1 MGSGIQQLQSFAT
14 CRGRGLVLGRA
25 QGAGEAHT
33 RDRDVAL
40 AVASILGEDEATL
53 GGPARTVVLRIHA
66 RDDANWA
73 APALHW
79 LSERGRRVVLRTCVR
94 MSKGLVDAAQ
104 RWGATTVLE
113 LAHARPRLQ
122 AALLGGSAEPTSAL
136 LLHAQHLRSCNIE
149 VVASLGP
156 LLPTVHDRSGA
167 AASLMKHVV
176 AADIRDA
183 HLVVGRLGP
192 GRLEALAS
200 MLSWGDL
207 LALARAYDL
216 PIDPESAWP
225 IVGASTARLAL
236 RTHTVFLH
244 AMHRIAEGVG
254 LRIDHCGCPAQC
266 HLDSGLVPACVSLR
280 TSDLFAAEAG

>member
-104 RWGATTVLE
+104 R
-113 LAHARPRLQ
+113 
-122 AALLGGSAEPTSAL
+122 AEVETL
-136 LLHAQHLRSCNIE
+136 
-149 VVASLGP
+149 
-156 LLPTVHDRSGA
+156 T
-167 AASLMKHVV
+167 
-176 AADIRDA
+176 
-183 HLVVGRLGP
+183 
-192 GRLEALAS
+192 
-200 MLSWGDL
+200 
-207 LALARAYDL
+207 
-216 PIDPESAWP
+216 
-225 IVGASTARLAL
+225 
-236 RTHTVFLH
+236 
-244 AMHRIAEGVG
+244 AEG
-254 LRIDHCGCPAQC
+254 R
-266 HLDSGLVPACVSLR
+266 
-280 TSDLFAAEAG
+280 AGSR